1 MNRSAIAA
9 LSLLAA
15 VSSVNS
21 AHAEDGSWWSGQWY
35 LKVGVAGFRAPKF
48 EGSRDYMFSAMPLI
62 SLGKAGPEARFSSRN
77 DNISFAFV
85 DTGRFRAGVAGK
97 LIFGRDSSDE
107 PETAGLSDVRFGGE
121 AGVFG
126 EVYPTDW
133 LRLRGEV
140 RHGIRSHSGV
150 VADIAA
156 DAFVDLTETVRL
168 SAGPRASWGSSDYFD
183 AYYGVTADEAAA
195 SGLAAYAPGAGFG
208 SAGFGGA
215 VTWKA
220 TDKLTA
226 SVFGEYSRLMGP
238 AADSSLVRERGSR
251 NQLLLGVSTTYRFD
265 FDL

>member
-15 VSSVNS
+15 VSAAPS
-21 AHAEDGSWWSGQWY
+21 AHAEGGWWSGQWY

-48 EGSRDYMFSAMPLI
+48 EGSRNYMFSAIPLV

-85 DTGRFRAGVAGK
+85 DTGRFRAGAVGK
-97 LIFGRDSSDE
+97 LIFGRDSDDE

-121 AGVFG
+121 AGVFA

-150 VADIAA
+150 VADLAA

-195 SGLAAYAPGAGFG
+195 SGLSAYAPSSGLASVGA
-208 SAGFGGA
+208 GGA
-215 VTWKA
+215 VTWQA
-220 TDKLTA
+220 TEKLTA

-251 NQLLLGVSTTYRFD
+251 NQLLIGVSSTYRFD

>member
-1 MNRSAIAA
+1 MRGFISAATLAA
-9 LSLLAA
+9 LLFHPAQALA
-15 VSSVNS
+15 
-21 AHAEDGSWWSGQWY
+21 EGGFFSGTWH
-35 LKVGVAGFRAPKF
+35 LTVGAAGFRAPKF
-48 EGSRDYMFSAMPLI
+48 EGSKDYMFSAVPLI
-62 SLGKAGPEARFSSRN
+62 SLGKVGPEARFSSRN

-85 DTGRFRAGVAGK
+85 DTGRFRAGAAGK

-107 PETAGLSDVRFGGE
+107 PETTGLSDVRFGGE
-121 AGVFG
+121 VGAFA
-126 EVYPTDW
+126 EVYPMDW

-150 VADIAA
+150 VADLAA
-156 DAFVDLTETVRL
+156 DAFVDLSETVRL
-168 SAGPRASWGSSDYFD
+168 SAGPRLSWGSADYFD

-195 SGLAAYAPGAGFG
+195 SGLTAYAPSSGLG
-208 SAGFGGA
+208 SVGVGGA

-220 TDKLTA
+220 TEKLTA